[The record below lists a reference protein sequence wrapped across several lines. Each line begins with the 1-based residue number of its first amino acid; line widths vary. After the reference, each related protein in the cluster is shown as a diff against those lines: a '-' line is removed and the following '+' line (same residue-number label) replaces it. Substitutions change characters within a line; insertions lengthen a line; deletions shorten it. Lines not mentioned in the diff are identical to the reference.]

1 MLYILAMA
9 FAITLISVAGTARR
23 SSVQVTVGAVFFLV
37 VAIASI
43 WILPIAWLLAVVG
56 LLLAIAGGIWRAL
69 SKTKSPGGIAHPS
82 GGLLWPGLGLLGAPF
97 ANAFVLMPILNVIFR
112 AA

>member
-1 MLYILAMA
+1 M
-9 FAITLISVAGTARR
+9 
-23 SSVQVTVGAVFFLV
+23 V

-43 WILPIAWLLAVVG
+43 WILTIGWLLAVLG
-56 LLLAIAGGIWRAL
+56 LLLVIAGGTWRAL
-69 SKTKSPGGIAHPS
+69 SKTKTPGGIAHPS

-97 ANAFVLMPILNVIFR
+97 ANVFVLMPILHAIFR